1 MNGWTD
7 DGWKHGCMQDGWMSV
22 WMMDGCTGGYQFTQ
36 VSKPRLYKPAF
47 NARAKGLHVA
57 KH

>member
-7 DGWKHGCMQDGWMSV
+7 DGWKHERTQDGWMSV
-22 WMMDGCTGGYQFTQ
+22 WMMDGYAGWYQFTQ
-36 VSKPRLYKPAF
+36 FSKPKLYKPAF
-47 NARAKGLHVA
+47 NTRAKGLHVA

>member
-1 MNGWTD
+1 MGGQMTD
-7 DGWKHGCMQDGWMSV
+7 GKRMHARWMDECV